1 MIRIGGYLADNP
13 NGTLSRCSTSSL
25 YLWLVCLSGHFF
37 PLPAAVPR
45 GPSCLPAPLGAIR
58 LSIPVPPGSGL
69 SRTCGRSSPHS
80 PSSPRWDSSPAVR
93 MRVFALLG
101 CECFS
106 SLLHKIVA
114 RLHVSCCVFHYL
126 KSQPYQLWAKGLIF
140 LLFSHGM
147 LQNIKCELVSCG
159 KKLTLICSF
168 WGYCEFIITGVLKII
183 ESCMET
189 AFTYQHEQ

>member
-1 MIRIGGYLADNP
+1 MTDTPDDALGIPSEVRVQGQRTWLWYIHED
-13 NGTLSRCSTSSL
+13 TLQRTQMEHLVGARQIVYTWVTGLPVWSFLPPSL
-25 YLWLVCLSGHFF
+25 WCPHRLL
-37 PLPAAVPR
+37 LPAYSP
-45 GPSCLPAPLGAIR
+45 GHPSGFWYQCHPAL
-58 LSIPVPPGSGL
+58 
-69 SRTCGRSSPHS
+69 
-80 PSSPRWDSSPAVR
+80 
-93 MRVFALLG
+93 ALLG

-106 SLLHKIVA
+106 SLLHKVVA
-114 RLHVSCCVFHYL
+114 RLHTSCCIFHYL
-126 KSQPYQLWAKGLIF
+126 ESQPHHLWAKGLIF

-183 ESCMET
+183 ESRMET